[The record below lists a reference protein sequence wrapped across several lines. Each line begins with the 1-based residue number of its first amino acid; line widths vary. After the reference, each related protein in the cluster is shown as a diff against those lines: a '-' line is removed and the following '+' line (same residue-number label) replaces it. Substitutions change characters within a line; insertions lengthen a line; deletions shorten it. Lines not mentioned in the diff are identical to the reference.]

1 MNNHKDLDV
10 WKRSIEFVKVIYM
23 LTSSFP
29 KEEMYGLTNQIRRA
43 AVSIS
48 ANIVEGAGRNH
59 KAEFKQFLYISLGSQ
74 SELETEII
82 IAKELGYIDNNIFEQ
97 IENDLIIIGKM
108 LLGLIRS
115 ISKAQITDN

>member
-48 ANIVEGAGRNH
+48 ANIAEGAGRNH